1 MPARIVLPGQAVTP
15 LGIQGVRPMAAEER
29 ALAAREAEIDTLL
42 AARSEALPGPEA
54 AALVRAFHCG
64 WQRRQ
69 GVIAAAVLHG
79 HRAFAGWLGCA

>member
-1 MPARIVLPGQAVTP
+1 LPARIVLPGQAVTP
-15 LGIQGVRPMAAEER
+15 LGIQGVRPM
-29 ALAAREAEIDTLL
+29 AAREAEIDTLL